1 MTPST
6 NTQPL
11 HFAEFEAEIQEMQ
24 SALLAA
30 TSDLISPLG
39 ELVRAQIKRAN
50 PPLRGAVVLAVA
62 GAKLDRLQAGA
73 GDESRRKRILLAAAL
88 EMLYVALNVHRL
100 LVNAAMTEQNS
111 DAPLD
116 RSFVGST
123 ILAGDYCFSRAAQMA
138 AQTDHPQ
145 VVAIFALALQTV
157 SEGLLRKQ
165 FNRGNDQVRP
175 LSVEA
180 DGDYNARVY
189 NQQEYF
195 SGDYDETHALI
206 YSGAEAAAT
215 LIALPEAEKQQ
226 AIALS
231 QELFIRWTEEA
242 ISLAAD
248 DNPFIDDWMPT
259 LPNRWQALYHWLAH
273 QESDDFISRTTPDQL
288 N

>member
-1 MTPST
+1 MTQTT
-6 NTQPL
+6 NDQPL
-11 HFAEFEAEIQEMQ
+11 HFAEFEAEIQETQ

-62 GAKLDRLQAGA
+62 GAKLDKLQADA
-73 GDESRRKRILLAAAL
+73 GDASRRKRILLAAAL

-100 LVNAAMTEQNS
+100 LVNAAVTEQND

-157 SEGLLRKQ
+157 SEGLLREQ
-165 FNRGNDQVRP
+165 FSRGNDHAHP
-175 LSVEA
+175 LKVEA
-180 DGDYNARVY
+180 DGDYDARVY

-195 SGDYDETHALI
+195 SGDYDETHALLH
-206 YSGAEAAAT
+206 SGAEAAAT

-226 AIALS
+226 AISLS
-231 QELFIRWTEEA
+231 QELSIRWTEQA
-242 ISLAAD
+242 TKLAAG
-248 DNPFIDDWMPT
+248 DNQLIGDWAQT
-259 LPNRWQALYHWLAH
+259 LPSRWQALYHWLAH
-273 QESDDFISRTTPDQL
+273 QEANELASRATPDQL